1 MIRTAG
7 ILQRVQSLV
16 VALLYERQRY
26 LWLFCDLNAPAAI
39 FFLTSAFSKLLLPNI
54 TFFHLFF
61 YLFFYF
67 LMQPYPSNVFSLLY
81 MDFVFQKAKWRL
93 LVVSSPCPWFFL
105 FLSDL
110 LHTVDQISVIIFL
123 FLFTCLCFASAYETA
138 LFLDVISGHPGLLT
152 SGNPTKFG
160 FVSFLPQSLG
170 DSPFFLSPWCVK
182 HPPQYNDL
190 FFLSSF

>member
-26 LWLFCDLNAPAAI
+26 LWPFYDLNAPAAV
-39 FFLTSAFSKLLLPNI
+39 FFLTSVFSKLLFPNI

-67 LMQPYPSNVFSLLY
+67 LMQPYPSNVFSLLL
-81 MDFVFQKAKWRL
+81 MEFVFQKTKWRL
-93 LVVSSPCPWFFL
+93 LVASSLCPWFFL
-105 FLSDL
+105 FLSNL
-110 LHTVDQISVIIFL
+110 LHTMDQIL

-160 FVSFLPQSLG
+160 FVSFLLQLWWQ
-170 DSPFFLSPWCVK
+170 FLFSVPDV
-182 HPPQYNDL
+182 
-190 FFLSSF
+190 